1 MGKKTNFFIKWLVAT
16 GIGAIGALLLAPKT
30 GRETRKQ
37 LIKLAKEISQKLRQ
51 EVGETRSRIEEI
63 YGKYSQETILK
74 YKELRDQLAS
84 KAAAINAKG
93 QEIDKDKY
101 FKLVDEVVAEFRQD
115 LSTSKNGFL
124 KMAVYLKKDWEKIKK
139 ALT

>member
-84 KAAAINAKG
+84 KAAAIKAKG